1 MVTSQCNLDS
11 EIVNWRPTQTPP
23 GRPQNTKQVF
33 RCTLDCLQYFLFSF
47 TGSDGIAVTIS
58 YINTRYI
65 LAIGNNK
72 TKQNKITRQRK
83 KENRHPDEANPCAMT
98 HCSNLKQH
106 NQ

>member
-1 MVTSQCNLDS
+1 MVTSLRNLDS
-11 EIVNWRPTQTPP
+11 KIVNCRPTQIPP

-72 TKQNKITRQRK
+72 TKQNKTR
-83 KENRHPDEANPCAMT
+83 
-98 HCSNLKQH
+98 
-106 NQ
+106 